1 MDEWYWQGKAE
12 VLVEETFPVPLYP
25 PQIPSGLLES
35 NPGLLGETAD
45 LLREVVPSHC
55 VKFNVLLPYRIILY
69 ARLRTSIRT
78 QRLQ

>member
-1 MDEWYWQGKAE
+1 

-25 PQIPSGLLES
+25 PQIPRGLLES
-35 NPGLLGETAD
+35 NPELLGESGD
-45 LLREVVPSHC
+45 LPREVVLNHC
-55 VKFNVLLPYRIILY
+55 VKFNVCCIPYRIILY